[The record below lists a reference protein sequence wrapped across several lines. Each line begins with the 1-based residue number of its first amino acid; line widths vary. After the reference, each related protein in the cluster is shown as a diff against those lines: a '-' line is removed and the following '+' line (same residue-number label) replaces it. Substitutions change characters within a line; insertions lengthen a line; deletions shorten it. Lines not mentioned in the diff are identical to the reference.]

1 MSTET
6 KQVAKVAALVAGG
19 AVIGA
24 GLGML
29 FAPQSGVETRRQLRH
44 FAKRAQVK
52 ANRFTRNLKAGYDQI
67 VGHPEETPVF
77 EPANGLGVR
86 G

>member
-6 KQVAKVAALVAGG
+6 KQVAKVAALVTGG

-24 GLGML
+24 GLGLL
-29 FAPQSGVETRRQLRH
+29 FAPQSGTETRRQLKH
-44 FAKRAQVK
+44 YSKRAQVR
-52 ANRFTRNLKAGYDQI
+52 ANRFGRNLKAGYEQM
-67 VGHPEETPVF
+67 VGRQDERPVL
-77 EPANGLGVR
+77 EATNGMGVR